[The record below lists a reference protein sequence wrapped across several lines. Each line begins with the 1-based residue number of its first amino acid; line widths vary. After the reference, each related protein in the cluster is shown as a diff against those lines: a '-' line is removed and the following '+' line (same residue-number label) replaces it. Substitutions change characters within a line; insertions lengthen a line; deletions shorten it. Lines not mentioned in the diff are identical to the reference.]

1 MFDKIAKLSMKSL
14 SETNSGKLVSLISSD
29 LFSCERGLSFSCM
42 IIASPIV
49 NIISYIIIGT
59 QFSWEYAGIVF
70 GVWLF
75 TITCQSLT
83 GALNNKAKGKES
95 GYTDLRLQYV
105 TDMVVGVRTIKC
117 YGWENHYIEKLKKT
131 RAA

>member
-1 MFDKIAKLSMKSL
+1 
-14 SETNSGKLVSLISSD
+14 
-29 LFSCERGLSFSCM
+29 
-42 IIASPIV
+42 
-49 NIISYIIIGT
+49 
-59 QFSWEYAGIVF
+59 VF

-83 GALNNKAKGKES
+83 GTLNNKAKAKES
-95 GYTDLRLQYV
+95 GYTDQRLQYV